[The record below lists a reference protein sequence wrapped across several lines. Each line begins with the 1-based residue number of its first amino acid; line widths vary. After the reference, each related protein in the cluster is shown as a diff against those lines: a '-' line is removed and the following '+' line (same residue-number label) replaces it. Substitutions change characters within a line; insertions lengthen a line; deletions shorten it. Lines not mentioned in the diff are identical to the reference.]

1 MMKKYIKLI
10 CLILAFAVLI
20 AGAVILYNKLEGEMT
35 GGDVAQS
42 VEKAPGFT
50 VEDYD
55 GNIVSLNDFAGK
67 PIVLNIWASWCPP
80 CKAEM
85 PDFEA
90 AYKKYGDEV
99 VFLMVNAT
107 GGQETVASA
116 KSFIGNSGYT
126 FPVYFDTAYE
136 VSYAYQATSIPKTFF
151 IDRDGN
157 LVAHAPGALSGEAL
171 EKGINMIK

>member
-1 MMKKYIKLI
+1 MKKSVKLI
-10 CLILAFAVLI
+10 GLILAFAVFI
-20 AGAVILYNKLEGEMT
+20 VGAVVLYNKFKGEDA
-35 GGDVAQS
+35 GGVANT
-42 VEKAPGFT
+42 VDKAPQFT

-55 GNIVSLNDFAGK
+55 GNSVSLSDFAGN

-90 AYKKYGDEV
+90 AYKRYGDEV

-116 KSFIGNSGYT
+116 KSFIEESGYT
-126 FPVYFDTAYE
+126 FPVYFDTSYE

-151 IDRDGN
+151 IDREGN
-157 LVAHAPGALSGEAL
+157 IVAHAPGMLTASAL
-171 EKGINMIK
+171 ENGINMIK